1 MKKDI
6 IVAGGITLLVF
17 GVGIVFYEGSNQSY
31 SIKEE
36 DKDEV
41 KEVIEVDEGKL
52 DDGAEDYYFPSS
64 NVATTYSIDDVY
76 NSIYKLKD
84 TNVKVL
90 DVNFLDIYV
99 DFYSYFNSDNLFY
112 NMYGESYDYE
122 EYSYVINNHLLKDNK
137 DVLGLYL
144 TTYTK
149 CETFSMVS
157 DTTDVLKLEDYC
169 SNEPER

>member
-1 MKKDI
+1 MKRDI

-31 SIKEE
+31 SIKDEE
-36 DKDEV
+36 IKEEVVDEV
-41 KEVIEVDEGKL
+41 NEGKL
-52 DDGAEDYYFPSS
+52 DDGALDYYFPSS

-76 NSIYKLKD
+76 DSIYKLKD

-99 DFYSYFNSDNLFY
+99 NFYSYFNNDSLFY
-112 NMYGESYDYE
+112 NMYGESYDYD
-122 EYSYVINNHLLKDNK
+122 EYNYVINNHLLKDNK

-157 DTTDVLKLEDYC
+157 DTTDVLKLGDYC